1 MEPMEILRVLNN
13 NVVIARD
20 TSDGEVILV
29 GRGLGFQA
37 RPGQPVAVAKVARR
51 FVPDEGRD
59 PDYLA
64 QLLAD
69 VPPEYVQLVTSAMA
83 ETGLGEK
90 ISTTPTLVIALADH
104 VAFAV
109 KRLAVG
115 KHVEYPMLA
124 EVRNLY
130 AGEYACA
137 SALVEAINK
146 RLDDPLPGTEAVAL
160 ALHLVNA
167 GISTGDLSYTYTMT
181 GIIQQMLDIIASTY
195 DLELEAT
202 SVNVGRFITHLR
214 YLFVRIHDHRQL
226 VEKHSAIGDAI
237 RKSYPEA
244 LQCAERL
251 AAIIEL
257 RLGSGLTEDE
267 LSYLTL
273 HVARVATE

>member
-1 MEPMEILRVLNN
+1 MDSMEILRVLNN

-20 TSDGEVILV
+20 ASDDEVILV

-37 RPGQPVAVAKVARR
+37 RPGQPVAEAKIVRR
-51 FVPDEGRD
+51 FVPDHGRD
-59 PDYLA
+59 PDHLA

-69 VPPEYVQLVTSAMA
+69 VPPEYIQLVTSAMA
-83 ETGLGEK
+83 EAGLGDQV
-90 ISTTPTLVIALADH
+90 SSTPTLVIALADH

-109 KRLAVG
+109 KRIAVG
-115 KHVEYPMLA
+115 KHVEYPLLA
-124 EVRNLY
+124 EVQHLY
-130 AGEYACA
+130 ADEYARGL
-137 SALVEAINK
+137 ALVRAVNA
-146 RLDDPLPGTEAVAL
+146 RLDTPLPESEAVAL
-160 ALHLVNA
+160 TLHLVNA

-195 DLELEAT
+195 GLQLESG

-226 VEKHSAIGDAI
+226 TEKHSEIGAAI
-237 RKSYPEA
+237 RNAYPEA

-257 RLGSGLTEDE
+257 RLDSALTEDE
-267 LSYLTL
+267 LSYLVL
-273 HVARVATE
+273 HVARVTTE